1 MTVPVPVEFTSPVM
15 VELSWAVVPAT
26 MEPAD
31 RVVVM
36 LGDALFT
43 VSSSL
48 FVAVHGLEAPLLLA
62 SPL

>member
-1 MTVPVPVEFTSPVM
+1 M

-26 MEPAD
+26 IEPAD

-36 LGDALFT
+36 PGDALFT

-48 FVAVHGLEAPLLLA
+48 LVAVHGLEAPLLLA
-62 SPL
+62 SPV